1 MKHLDLTP
9 ETVPCFVDDQAA
21 LPIPVFVTLESHRR
35 AKAQIRQKIAA
46 ATADD
51 SKAERYGTD

>member
-1 MKHLDLTP
+1 MKRLGLTP
-9 ETVPCFVDDQAA
+9 ETVPCFVDDQDT
-21 LPIPVFVTLESHRR
+21 LPVPIFVTLESHRR

-51 SKAERYGTD
+51 SKAERDGTD